1 MRTLYIDCQYGIAGD
16 MLLASLIDL
25 GANLP
30 YIVSELRKL
39 PIDEFELGVATKNEE
54 GIQGKQLALTFP
66 KEQLLTDFSKLSSNS
81 QAASLVAAK
90 HDHSHHHNHD
100 ENDHHHHDHD
110 ENDHHHHHDENDH
123 HHHRKGADILKMIG
137 ESQLPEPVKVRSMAL
152 FSEIARAEA
161 KIHGLPVTEVH
172 FHEVGA
178 MDSIIDIIGVCLALE
193 SLEVREVISAEVP
206 TGFGRLKMAHGLYP
220 IPAPATAE
228 ILTGVPLSGYSAEGE
243 MTTPTG
249 AAFVKVF
256 PTSYGPV
263 PRGEIV
269 NIGYGIGSKKFPHPN
284 VLRTMLIKKKVLK

>member
-25 GANLP
+25 GADLP

-54 GIQGKQLALTFP
+54 GIQGKQLALTFA
-66 KEQLLTDFSKLSSNS
+66 KEQLLTDFSEFSSNS
-81 QAASLVAAK
+81 QEATLVEEK
-90 HDHSHHHNHD
+90 YDHSDHHDHDDNNHHNHD
-100 ENDHHHHDHD
+100 DNNHH
-110 ENDHHHHHDENDH
+110 N
-123 HHHRKGADILKMIG
+123 HRKGADILKMIA

-193 SLEVREVISAEVP
+193 SLEVREVISGEVP

-284 VLRTMLIKKKVLK
+284 VLRTMLIKKKMLK